1 MESEPAILALAALA
15 QSTRLDAFRLL
26 VRSEPDGLAA
36 GAVADRLAVPA
47 NTMSAH
53 LGVLSRAGLIR
64 SQRHSRSIV
73 YRADLDRLR
82 ELVLF
87 LLKDCCQGRAELCQP
102 LLAELAPCCD

>member
-1 MESEPAILALAALA
+1 
-15 QSTRLDAFRLL
+15 
-26 VRSEPDGLAA
+26 
-36 GAVADRLAVPA
+36 VPA

-87 LLKDCCQGRAELCQP
+87 LLKDCCEGRAELCQP

>member
-1 MESEPAILALAALA
+1 MESEIAIFALAALA
-15 QSTRLDAFRLL
+15 QNTRLETFRLL
-26 VRSEPDGLAA
+26 VRHEPEGLAA
-36 GAVADRLAVPA
+36 GDIANRLAIPA

-87 LLKDCCQGRAELCQP
+87 LLNDCCQGRAELCQP

>member
-15 QSTRLDAFRLL
+15 QSTRLEAFRLL

-87 LLKDCCQGRAELCQP
+87 LLNDCCQGRAELCQP